1 MPLPTVLDAIVTPC
15 YLGTN
20 PEWYPC
26 IAFSLPGSDGK
37 ALPVKDA
44 VLVMRKLITG
54 TIASPDHPHFITAG
68 WRTRGLLRF
77 KPGQAFFRIST
88 RKDGTLLE
96 GIAPITAE
104 EEADFHRAAERV
116 PALGVLITL
125 RDDFNTGDAEA
136 DFRLRTELFTAAIP
150 NIRIYPTMAS
160 S

>member
-1 MPLPTVLDAIVTPC
+1 MPLPTVLDAMVTPC

-26 IAFSLPGSDGK
+26 IAFSLRGSDGK
-37 ALPVKDA
+37 AMPVKDA

-68 WRTRGLLRF
+68 WRIRGLLRF
-77 KPGQAFFRIST
+77 TPSQAFFRIST
-88 RKDGTLLE
+88 RKGVVLE
-96 GIAPITAE
+96 GLAPITAKE
-104 EEADFHRAAERV
+104 ESDFHKAAERV

-125 RDDFNTGDAEA
+125 RDDFSAGDAEA

-150 NIRIYPTMAS
+150 NIRIYPTMPS
-160 S
+160 Y